1 MFCPNCHYEY
11 VLGVTKCPDCD
22 VDLVYALPP
31 KPPKDKQ
38 AKESEERLVTVFRS
52 RISPNL
58 AIAKSILDDAGIEYV
73 TSGGRSG
80 IGGSVIQVFPDDVEE
95 AVALLADL
103 AKEG

>member
-11 VLGVTKCPDCD
+11 VLGVTKCPDCV

-31 KPPKDKQ
+31 NPPKDKQ
-38 AKESEERLVTVFRS
+38 AIESEQNLVTVFRS
-52 RISPNL
+52 RIFPNL
-58 AIAKSILDDAGIEYV
+58 AIAKSILEDAGIEYI
-73 TSGGRSG
+73 TSGGRGG
-80 IGGSVIQVFPDDVEE
+80 IGGNVIQVFPDDAEE